1 MTSSGKG
8 SLELDQRTSQ
18 RIYESQ
24 VVPRFA
30 SEGPPS
36 PNPKFVIVGGQQ
48 GSGKTTVLTKL
59 DDEQLRG
66 ETTQRLTVDN
76 LMPLV
81 PGYLDAAEKD
91 SITAQEAVGNTAGE
105 WGFKLMERAMS
116 NRHNI
121 VLELANPQQLNS
133 VAEIAKQSG
142 YQTELIALAVS
153 KEQSWN
159 AIVTRYERDLNV
171 GNRDARFIDRPS
183 HEKAYNSWPSHLYAA
198 EKIRAFDK
206 MSVVGRDGTVFHE
219 NNVVAGPAGRLET
232 EWAGREQ
239 AMETMIVQRSR
250 PWSDQDRENITKSW
264 ETNVKSAAL
273 ARALPDQ
280 MQSFATD
287 RAVASTMAK
296 SGMTKFNLFGDNS
309 NITAQSI
316 SMWVSRF
323 TKEVSDNVEAT
334 PSNIQQSDYTPRM
347 QQLIATVKNVTE
359 RAHEQAPQIRVVP
372 SKESDDSTSNS
383 SDGETNSASK
393 PTPSQSKGG
402 RSR

>member
-1 MTSSGKG
+1 MTSAGKR

-18 RIYESQ
+18 RIYENQ

-30 SEGPPS
+30 SNGPAS

-81 PGYLDAAEKD
+81 PGYADAAEKN
-91 SITAQEAVGNTAGE
+91 SIAAQEAVGNTAGE
-105 WGFKLMERAMS
+105 WGWKLMERAMN

-121 VLELANPQQLNS
+121 VLELANPQQLIAI
-133 VAEIAKQSG
+133 AEVAKQSG

-153 KEQSWN
+153 KDQSWN

-183 HEKAYNSWPSHLYAA
+183 HEKAYNAWPTGMYEA
-198 EKIRAFDK
+198 EKVRAFDK
-206 MSVVGRDGTVFHE
+206 ISIVGRDGTVFHE
-219 NNVVAGPAGRLET
+219 NNIVAGREGQLET

-239 AMETMIVQRSR
+239 AMEIMLIQRNR
-250 PWSDQDRENITKSW
+250 PWTDEDVANITKSW
-264 ETNVKSAAL
+264 DVNVESAAL
-273 ARALPDQ
+273 ALALPDQ
-280 MQSFATD
+280 MQDFATD
-287 RAVASTMAK
+287 RTVASTMAK
-296 SGMTKFNLFGDNS
+296 SGTSKFNLFGDNS
-309 NITAQSI
+309 NISAQSV
-316 SMWVSRF
+316 SMWVGRF
-323 TKEVSDNVEAT
+323 TKEVTDAANAT
-334 PSNIQQSDYTPRM
+334 PSNVKQDDYAPRM
-347 QQLIATVKNVTE
+347 KQLTSTVKAITK
-359 RAHEQAPQIRVVP
+359 RAYEQAPQIRIVP
-372 SKESDDSTSNS
+372 FSEANA
-383 SDGETNSASK
+383 GETNSSDEQSVSTVKPA
-393 PTPSQSKGG
+393 PTPSKGG

>member
-18 RIYESQ
+18 RIYQNQ

-91 SITAQEAVGNTAGE
+91 SLTAQEAVGHTAGE
-105 WGFKLMERAMS
+105 WGWRLMERAME

-133 VAEIAKQSG
+133 IAEIAKQSG

-159 AIVTRYERDLNV
+159 AVVTRYERDLNV

-183 HEKAYNSWPSHLYAA
+183 HEKAYNAWPGHLYEA
-198 EKIRAFDK
+198 EKIRALDK
-206 MSVVGRDGTVFHE
+206 ISVVGRDGTVFHE
-219 NNVVAGPAGRLET
+219 NQVVPGRAGQLES

-250 PWSDQDRENITKSW
+250 PWTEQDRQNITRTW
-264 ETNVKSAAL
+264 DNNVKSAAL
-273 ARALPDQ
+273 AHALPDQ
-280 MQSFATD
+280 MQSFGTD
-287 RAVASTMAK
+287 RAIASTMAK
-296 SGMTKFNLFGDNS
+296 SGMSKFNLFGNMS
-309 NITAQSI
+309 FSI
-316 SMWVSRF
+316 
-323 TKEVSDNVEAT
+323 
-334 PSNIQQSDYTPRM
+334 
-347 QQLIATVKNVTE
+347 
-359 RAHEQAPQIRVVP
+359 
-372 SKESDDSTSNS
+372 
-383 SDGETNSASK
+383 
-393 PTPSQSKGG
+393 
-402 RSR
+402 